1 MKEDGPRPGRSVC
14 VVTQSSGSQEVP
26 SIVLVQAWR
35 SLLRR
40 VRKHPTRRRSEA
52 ARVFRVECEREREI
66 HTIRASD
73 CLSLVGSRR
82 LLAGGRQSATTTSQ
96 AKGTSTGAAVSGIDR
111 QTSARSFFN
120 LLYYIAVAPHEEA
133 QPARRLL
140 VLIGCSSRKVEG
152 KKIREQKLI
161 AQ

>member
-35 SLLRR
+35 SLRRR

-52 ARVFRVECEREREI
+52 ARQYSGWSGEREKKTQSEHREI
-66 HTIRASD
+66 V
-73 CLSLVGSRR
+73 SLVGSRR
-82 LLAGGRQSATTTSQ
+82 LLAGGRQSATTTTSQ

-111 QTSARSFFN
+111 QTSARSFF
-120 LLYYIAVAPHEEA
+120 LFIVLYRGGTTRGS
-133 QPARRLL
+133 PASKEI
-140 VLIGCSSRKVEG
+140 VGIDWVQQ
-152 KKIREQKLI
+152 QKS
-161 AQ
+161 